1 MVRLV
6 LEKYHCGCWNRVEG
20 IAVKK
25 ESEWGSYSDLGERGQ
40 RG

>member
-1 MVRLV
+1 
-6 LEKYHCGCWNRVEG
+6 VEG